1 VARLP
6 LGVRRPRVAGLV
18 VACLFASSDAWAQQP
33 DPRALANPF
42 VKRTLH
48 VDPSTWQTN
57 ATLSPEVRAKVEA
70 TLARHRAL
78 KASRAGREKVGA
90 VLRAYQR
97 TAAAAE
103 PTPAGRVRALRTRL
117 PILGVEPD
125 GSVRAKIRLRR
136 GGADEE
142 AAIRALGVRIA
153 RVSQDRRVLYAALS
167 AADIDRVAAQ
177 AVVAKISPIVDA
189 QVRAGSVLSEGV
201 AALRAV
207 RVQDF
212 LRVTGKTIRIGVI
225 SNGIEHIATPT
236 PTGDLPPTATGDI
249 PATTTGL
256 PKVELCPLNDNSGDE
271 GTAMLEIVHDVAPSA
286 ALAFCPAFG
295 ATGQQGLADA
305 VTWLATEAFGGKGA
319 DVIVDDVGYLTEPFF
334 QDGVI
339 AQAVDA
345 AVARGV
351 SYFSSAGN
359 SADAHYE
366 HVYQDVVPGDD
377 LVPFDDAHDFGTVAG
392 LPADFGWDGV
402 VAGNGNFFA
411 AFMQWNDPFGA
422 SANDYDLYIFDAD
435 GDLAGEAASDFPIG
449 EQGWDEQDGDDDPME
464 FAIVVNE
471 FPGDPP
477 FGTIKGFFMVIDR
490 FFADPGALLELQ
502 FNGFFGLDPAKN
514 IAEGSIFGH
523 AASRGAM
530 AVAATGA
537 VENIDGTPNPGLD
550 IIEDF
555 SSRGPS
561 RIFFTPTGAPAPE
574 VRRKPN
580 TTAVD
585 GTSVTGINFVTPFF
599 GTSASAP
606 HAAAV
611 AVLMKDVDPGLS
623 PAGIARILR
632 ETSLERGTPGFDTT
646 WGFGLIDAY
655 AAAKRAGQVG
665 KSPLFWVC
673 LPTRRGIQLLVP
685 EFLIPGALA
694 LGLDFGRCD

>member
-1 VARLP
+1 VARTP
-6 LGVRRPRVAGLV
+6 FGARRSHVAVLV
-18 VACLFASSDAWAQQP
+18 VVCLLAATRVWAQQP
-33 DPRALANPF
+33 DPRVLANPN
-42 VKRTLH
+42 VKQTLR
-48 VDPSTWQTN
+48 VDPSTWQTS
-57 ATLSPEVRAKVEA
+57 ASLSPEVRAKVEA
-70 TLARHRAL
+70 TLARQRAL
-78 KASRAGREKVGA
+78 KASRIGQEVKVGSL
-90 VLRAYQR
+90 LRAYQR
-97 TAAAAE
+97 AEAAAE
-103 PTPAGRVRALRTRL
+103 PTPAGRVRAMRSRL

-125 GSVRAKIRLRR
+125 GRVRARIHLR
-136 GGADEE
+136 GGPDAE
-142 AAIRALGVRIA
+142 AAVRALGVSIA
-153 RVSQDRRVLYAALS
+153 RVSDDHRVLYAALS
-167 AADIDRVAAQ
+167 GADIERVAAQ
-177 AVVAKISPIVDA
+177 AVVAKISPIVGA
-189 QVRAGSVLSEGV
+189 QVHAGSVLSEGV
-201 AALRAV
+201 AVLRAD

-212 LRVTGKTIRIGVI
+212 LRVTGKKIRIGVI
-225 SNGIEHIATPT
+225 SDGIEHIATAT
-236 PTGDLPPTATGDI
+236 ATQLPPTETGDI
-249 PATTTGL
+249 PATGAGL
-256 PKVELCPLNDNSGDE
+256 PKVELCPLNDNGGDE

-295 ATGQQGLADA
+295 DTGQQGLADA
-305 VTWLATEAFGGKGA
+305 VTWLATQAFGGKGA

-345 AVARGV
+345 AVANGV

-377 LVPFDDAHDFGTVAG
+377 FVFPFDTHDFGAVAG
-392 LPADFGWDGV
+392 LGSDIGWDGV

-411 AFMQWNDPFGA
+411 AFMQWNDPFGG
-422 SANDYDLYIFDAD
+422 SANDYDIYIFDTA
-435 GDLAGEAASDFPIG
+435 GNLAGDPAGDFPIG
-449 EQGWDEQDGDDDPME
+449 GSGFDAQDGDDDPIE
-464 FAIVVNE
+464 VAFVVNE
-471 FPGDPP
+471 FPGPP
-477 FGTIKGFFMVIDR
+477 PVGTVKGFFMVIDR
-490 FFADPGALLELQ
+490 FFASPTSLLELQ
-502 FNGFFGLDPAKN
+502 FNGFFAVDPAKN

-537 VENIDGTPNPGLD
+537 FENIDGVANPGHD
-550 IIEDF
+550 AIEEF

-561 RIFFTPTGAPAPE
+561 RIFFTPAGAAAPE

-585 GTSVTGINFVTPFF
+585 GTSVTGINFFTPFF

-611 AVLMKDVDPGLS
+611 AVLLKDVDPGLN

-665 KSPLFWVC
+665 NSPLFFVC
-673 LPTRRGIQLLVP
+673 LPTRLGIQLVAP
-685 EFLIPGALA
+685 DFLIPAALA